1 MLLEKH
7 GLNDTLKDFINYMV
21 RILSFLLL
29 LISSN
34 AYAWYCTYVPDNN
47 GYITNLQCYDID
59 DATALTGYWCPYHPN
74 DPICEPYRQPVCT
87 DATETRTLSCPVNYS
102 GALNEVRYYTCSTS
116 SWSVWQEA
124 SNNCVADP
132 PSCVSSTETRTLS
145 CLNGYEGLI
154 TELRISQC
162 FDPYGLPTWTAWSET
177 SNTCKMTLD
186 NQDNVSSPV
195 SVISPVNPNGI
206 LNTSVTP
213 TITESVI
220 AQVEPVQTFN
230 NALNSTTSEVKPE
243 LKKEDAKSENKKD
256 IEIVPGLG
264 IVLSLALLQSP
275 NNLTQPLMVDSYN
288 LTQENNYGLQQGI
301 YMGLITQTSIFDR
314 FNAYSSRRN
323 ADLLWNYDFQ
333 QNAFSR

>member
-1 MLLEKH
+1 
-7 GLNDTLKDFINYMV
+7 
-21 RILSFLLL
+21 
-29 LISSN
+29 
-34 AYAWYCTYVPDNN
+34 
-47 GYITNLQCYDID
+47 
-59 DATALTGYWCPYHPN
+59 
-74 DPICEPYRQPVCT
+74 
-87 DATETRTLSCPVNYS
+87 
-102 GALNEVRYYTCSTS
+102 
-116 SWSVWQEA
+116 
-124 SNNCVADP
+124 
-132 PSCVSSTETRTLS
+132 
-145 CLNGYEGLI
+145 
-154 TELRISQC
+154 
-162 FDPYGLPTWTAWSET
+162 
-177 SNTCKMTLD
+177 MTLD

-206 LNTSVTP
+206 FSTSVTP

-243 LKKEDAKSENKKD
+243 PKKEDVKSENKKD
-256 IEIVPGLG
+256 VEIVPGLG